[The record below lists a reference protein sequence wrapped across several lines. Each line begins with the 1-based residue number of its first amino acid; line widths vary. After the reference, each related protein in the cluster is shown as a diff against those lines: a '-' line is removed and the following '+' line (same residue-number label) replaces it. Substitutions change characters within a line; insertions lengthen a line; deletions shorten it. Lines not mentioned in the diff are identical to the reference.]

1 MNFFRPNCAFFFFSS
16 FSSVMYWISC
26 EYWRRLKIELSI
38 VSSFDVISPFWH
50 KVWHKYLEQNA
61 TTLPGNYTEAATL
74 IGFIINWA
82 SDMIDSRLNYY
93 YLYMYSREGSS
104 WSRLQLKLSPTMTW
118 SENQSEVSTA
128 VSTNQG
134 SPATPPRR
142 TCRRP
147 SWSGW
152 RSWWRPSWCSLA
164 WPSRCRSPPV
174 APP

>member
-26 EYWRRLKIELSI
+26 KDWRTLKIELSI
-38 VSSFDVISPFWH
+38 EPHLMSGLLSDIR
-50 KVWHKYLEQNA
+50 HKYLEQNA

-152 RSWWRPSWCSLA
+152 RSWWRPSWCSPA